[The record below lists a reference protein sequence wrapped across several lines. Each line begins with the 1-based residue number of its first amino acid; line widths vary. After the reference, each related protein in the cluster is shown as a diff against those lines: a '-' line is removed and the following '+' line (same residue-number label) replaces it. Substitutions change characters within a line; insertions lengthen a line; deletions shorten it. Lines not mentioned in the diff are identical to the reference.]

1 MKSLSKEQIR
11 AVLTV
16 AKAESERDFQ
26 MIQTAYLHALRA
38 SEVVNLTA
46 GCIQDGYITVQRGKG
61 SKKTT
66 QPLITS
72 SDPLFDEATTLLN
85 YIRGMRVEQKI
96 FSVSRLTLWRAFQ
109 KHGRA
114 AGVPAHLCHPHA
126 AKHGCAKS
134 LIKKL
139 NVAEVQK
146 WCGHVNGSSTMIYL
160 EPDDAEVEQHV
171 LESSALV

>member
-11 AVLTV
+11 AMLTV

-26 MIQTAYLHALRA
+26 MIQSAYLHGLRA
-38 SEVVNLTA
+38 TEVVKLKA
-46 GCIQDGYITVQRGKG
+46 GSIRDGYLTVQRGKG

-66 QPLITS
+66 QPLIKS
-72 SDPLFDEATTLLN
+72 DDPLFDEATTLLN
-85 YIRGMRVEQKI
+85 FIAGMPPEQMI

-109 KHGRA
+109 KHGRT

-126 AKHGCAKS
+126 AKHGCGKS
-134 LIKKL
+134 LSKKL
-139 NVAEVQK
+139 HLAEVQK
-146 WCGHVNGSSTMIYL
+146 WMGHVSGASTMIYM

-171 LESSALV
+171 IETGALV